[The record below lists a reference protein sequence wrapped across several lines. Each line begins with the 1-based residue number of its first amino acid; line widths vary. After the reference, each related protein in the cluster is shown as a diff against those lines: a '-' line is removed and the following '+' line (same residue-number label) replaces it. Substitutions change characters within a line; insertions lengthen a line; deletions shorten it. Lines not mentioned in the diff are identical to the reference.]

1 MKKITIP
8 NCKNPFVVILNGI
21 KYEYEA
27 GAEVEV
33 PADVA
38 KIIEMHDERMHKVQ
52 PIIGGGGICNRPHVY
67 LLDDSAKLP
76 TDAVDGSLAVVT
88 ETSGAEIWVLNDTPD
103 LSPLTEDDM
112 LMTFTS
118 DGNSGVSDV
127 IYEGIRL
134 YHPGSTSWGI
144 NALMYSYGDGGV
156 SVYHDNPSNN
166 YGITHGWQDEG
177 YKTIVIYDATE
188 TAKAWV
194 EANGRCTGYVSVST
208 LYSRENGEWVSLGE
222 VDFTN
227 LSSS

>member
-67 LLDDSAKLP
+67 FSDAFDKLP

-88 ETSGAEIWVLNDTPD
+88 ESTHSKKYVFNDEIDLSTFATSGNV
-103 LSPLTEDDM
+103 
-112 LMTFTS
+112 FFV
-118 DGNSGVSDV
+118 SGGIECSNMSKV
-127 IYEGIRL
+127 IQ
-134 YHPGSTSWGI
+134 GSSSWGI
-144 NALMYSYGDGGV
+144 YSLSYFD
-156 SVYHDNPSNN
+156 SYTHASLNVYTHNPTGN
-166 YGITHGWQDEG
+166 YGFTHGWTDEA
-177 YKTIVIYDATE
+177 YKTVEIISANE
-188 TAKAWV
+188 HILPWI
-194 EANGRCTGYVSVST
+194 EANSTYVGIGDFVLTNTT